1 MTKILLIEPD
11 VVLARLYQTALETSG
26 HKVDRVGSAQ
36 DALFAIEKSRPDT
49 VILEI
54 DMPNHNG
61 LEFLYEFSSYSDWD
75 GIDIIVH
82 SALRPSLF
90 ERMKVSWL
98 GLGVSEYLYKPETT
112 LRDLQLVVA

>member
-1 MTKILLIEPD
+1 MSHILLIEPD
-11 VVLARLYQTALETSG
+11 IVLAKLYQSALEASG
-26 HKVDRVGSAQ
+26 HEVIRAISAQ
-36 DALFAIEKSRPDT
+36 EALFAIEKSRPDT

-90 ERMKVSWL
+90 ERMKVSWSS
-98 GLGVSEYLYKPETT
+98 LGVSEYLYKPETT